1 MSGSLVDA
9 NETTTGCDAA
19 ALQDGAGVSDH
30 SGNVQVIGIHAVVVL
45 SVGDSALQQLSHRL
59 ACCLR
64 GLAQVRSGGLDVLA
78 PDHIANQL
86 DLTGQG
92 R

>member
-1 MSGSLVDA
+1 MRRSLVDP

-45 SVGDSALQQLSHRL
+45 GICHSALQQLCHRL
-59 ACCLR
+59 ASGLG
-64 GLAQVRSGGLDVLA
+64 GLAQVCSCGLNVLA
-78 PDHIANQL
+78 P
-86 DLTGQG
+86 
-92 R
+92 